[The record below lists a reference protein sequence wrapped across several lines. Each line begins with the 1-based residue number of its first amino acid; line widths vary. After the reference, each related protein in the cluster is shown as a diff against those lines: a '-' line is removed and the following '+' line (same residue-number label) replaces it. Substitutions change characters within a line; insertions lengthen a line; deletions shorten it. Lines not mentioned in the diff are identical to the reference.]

1 LVTSTSSLGQTATTN
16 VKRRTPAEWDVS
28 VQTVYSLN
36 LPNQLR
42 VTLLADA
49 FNLFNL
55 RRSLDY
61 NAAVGQSFGS
71 PNPDFGTV
79 TNQNVAGQM
88 YQAPFRLRLG
98 ARLHF

>member
-1 LVTSTSSLGQTATTN
+1 M
-16 VKRRTPAEWDVS
+16 
-28 VQTVYSLN
+28 
-36 LPNQLR
+36 PNQLR

-55 RRSLDY
+55 RRPLDY
-61 NAAVGQSFGS
+61 NAAVEQSFGS
-71 PNPDFGTV
+71 ANPDFGTV